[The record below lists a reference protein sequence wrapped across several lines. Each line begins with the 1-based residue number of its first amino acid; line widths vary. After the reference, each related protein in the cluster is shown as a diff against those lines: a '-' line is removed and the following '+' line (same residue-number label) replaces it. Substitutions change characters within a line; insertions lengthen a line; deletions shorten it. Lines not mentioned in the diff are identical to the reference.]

1 MDERWLPGFLGRR
14 REGVLSM
21 ADMQSPGSQGLL
33 NFLYGIGMGLISLV
47 TFIIGYVLDVYRKKV
62 DSLEKSR
69 TDNAAHF
76 VTRTELATYIDQAR
90 EDRQRMH
97 TENLENY
104 REIRGDIGKVHTR
117 IDALKST

>member
-1 MDERWLPGFLGRR
+1 
-14 REGVLSM
+14 M
-21 ADMQSPGSQGLL
+21 ADSPESSQGLI
-33 NFLYGIGMGLISLV
+33 NFIFSLVMGLITLV
-47 TFIIGYVLDVYRKKV
+47 TFVIGYVVDIYRKKV